1 MHRTAGGTFNGGSDP
16 LIIRDYYEIEYR
28 HSYAQD
34 SPFFT
39 GIAQGKLLGTECK
52 RCIFRFATPRLH
64 CNRCGRRTRWFELP
78 LEGNIHTF
86 TTCYQAGEL
95 FRNET
100 PFSLILVEFKGAD
113 TLFLSRLVGPE
124 PGTIRI
130 GMAVTARFV
139 TPPQFRITDV
149 YFVPVHRS
157 TRGNRVPRAS
167 LTKNEL

>member
-1 MHRTAGGTFNGGSDP
+1 MRRAARGTPVRGSDP
-16 LIIRDYYEIEYR
+16 LIIGDHFDIEYR

-52 RCIFRFATPRLH
+52 RCDFRFATPRLH
-64 CNRCGRRTRWFELP
+64 CNRCGRRTRWIELP
-78 LEGNIHTF
+78 LDGNVHTF

-95 FRNET
+95 FRDET

-113 TLFLSRLVGPE
+113 TFFLSRLVGPD
-124 PGTIRI
+124 PAAIKI

-139 TPPQFRITDV
+139 TPPKFRITDV
-149 YFVPVHRS
+149 YFVPKHRS
-157 TRGNRVPRAS
+157 RSGNGIPPAS
-167 LTKNEL
+167 SDKK

>member
-1 MHRTAGGTFNGGSDP
+1 MRRTARGTSVRGTDP
-16 LIIRDYYEIEYR
+16 LMIGDHFDIEYR

-52 RCIFRFATPRLH
+52 KCDFHFATPRLH
-64 CNRCGRRTRWFELP
+64 CHLCGRRTRWMELP
-78 LEGNIHTF
+78 LDGNVHTF

-95 FRNET
+95 FRDET

-113 TLFLSRLVGPE
+113 TLFLSRLVGPD
-124 PGTIRI
+124 PGAIKI
-130 GMAVTARFV
+130 GMPVTARFV
-139 TPPQFRITDV
+139 TPPKFRITDV

-157 TRGNRVPRAS
+157 GSGNQTPPAPS
-167 LTKNEL
+167 DNK